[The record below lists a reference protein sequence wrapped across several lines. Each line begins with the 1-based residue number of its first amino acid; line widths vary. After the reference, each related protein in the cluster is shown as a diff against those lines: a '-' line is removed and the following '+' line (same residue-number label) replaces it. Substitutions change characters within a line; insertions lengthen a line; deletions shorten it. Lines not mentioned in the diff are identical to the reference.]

1 MRWLVWILLILSSAV
16 GLALLMRFNHGN
28 VAVLWPPYRVDFSV
42 NLAVLVL
49 VLSFLVFH
57 LLLVALSKA
66 LALPSRV
73 RGYRQRRQ
81 HEGARVA
88 LRDGVLALFEGRFGR
103 AERLAQAARED
114 DLLAGPA
121 ALVAARAAHRMREF
135 DRRDRW
141 LDLAEVDP
149 GSAHAGLM
157 TAAELALEEQDPL
170 RAIAAIERLHGKG
183 LRHIHSLRVALRA
196 YEQSEDWARVLQVL
210 RQLEKRDALPPAAVR
225 GLRVRACRALFARS
239 AGDAAGVREL
249 WSSLR
254 AAERELPETV
264 EAAAAAHAASGDQG
278 AARRLIEQ
286 AGAAEFSPMLLPL
299 YAALDAVPARER
311 IQRAEQWR
319 MSHGDDPD
327 LLLALGRMC
336 MSESLW
342 GKAEEY
348 LERSLQARASV
359 AAHVALGELSEA
371 LSRPDAAAS
380 HFRSAARLA
389 DQGQRPGSFSRQ
401 AGLRPDASPAG
412 TNLV

>member
-1 MRWLVWILLILSSAV
+1 MRWLVWVLLILSAAV

-49 VLSFLVFH
+49 VLSFLLVH
-57 LLLVALSKA
+57 LLLVALAKA
-66 LALPSRV
+66 VALPSRV

-81 HEGARVA
+81 HEGARMA

-157 TAAELALEEQDPL
+157 TAAELALEEQDTV

-196 YEQSEDWARVLQVL
+196 YEQSEDWVRVLQVL
-210 RQLEKRDALPPAAVR
+210 RQLEKRDALPTAAVR

-254 AAERELPETV
+254 ASERQIPEAV
-264 EAAAAAHAASGDQG
+264 EAAAAAYAASADQD
-278 AARRLIEQ
+278 AARKLIEQ
-286 AGAAEFSPMLLPL
+286 AMSTDMSPMLLPL
-299 YAALDAVPARER
+299 YVGLDGVPARER

-319 MSHGDDPD
+319 MAYGDDPD
-327 LLLALGRMC
+327 LLLALGQMC
-336 MSESLW
+336 MAESLW

-348 LERSLQARASV
+348 LVRSLQARASV
-359 AAHVALGELSEA
+359 AAHVGMAELCEA
-371 LSRPDAAAS
+371 LSRPEAAAS
-380 HFRSAARLA
+380 HYRSAARLA
-389 DQGQRPGSFSRQ
+389 DQSQRLASLASQAAASTPFASR
-401 AGLRPDASPAG
+401 P
-412 TNLV
+412 T

>member
-1 MRWLVWILLILSSAV
+1 MRWLVWILLIVSAAV

-28 VAVLWPPYRVDFSV
+28 VAILWPPYRIDFSV
-42 NLAVLVL
+42 NLAVLVI
-49 VLSFLVFH
+49 VVSFLLLH
-57 LLLVALSKA
+57 LLLLGVAKA
-66 LALPSRV
+66 LALPARV

-81 HEGARVA
+81 HEGARGA

-157 TAAELALEEQDPL
+157 TAAELALEEQDAP

-196 YEQSEDWARVLQVL
+196 FELSEDWSRVLQVL
-210 RQLEKRDALPPAAVR
+210 RQLEKRDALPEAAVR
-225 GLRVRACRALFARS
+225 GLRVRACRALFARH
-239 AGDAAGVREL
+239 AGDAAAVREL

-254 AAERELPETV
+254 AAERALPETV
-264 EAAAAAHAASGDQG
+264 EAAASAYASSGDQES
-278 AARRLIEQ
+278 ARRLVE
-286 AGAAEFSPMLLPL
+286 AAMAAEYAPMLLPL
-299 YAALDAVPARER
+299 YAGLDRIPARER
-311 IQRAEQWR
+311 IQQAEAWR
-319 MSHGDDPD
+319 LAHGDDAD
-327 LLLALGRMC
+327 LDLALGRMC
-336 MSESLW
+336 MAESLW

-348 LERSLQARASV
+348 LDRSLLARDSV
-359 AAHVALGELSEA
+359 AARVALAELCEA
-371 LSRPDAAAS
+371 LDRTAVAAA
-380 HFRSAARLA
+380 HYRSAARLA
-389 DQGQRPGSFSRQ
+389 DRMPR
-401 AGLRPDASPAG
+401 
-412 TNLV
+412 T

>member
-1 MRWLVWILLILSSAV
+1 MRWLVWILLIVSAAV

-28 VAVLWPPYRVDFSV
+28 VAILWPPYRIDFSV
-42 NLAVLVL
+42 NLAVLVI
-49 VLSFLVFH
+49 VVSFLLLH
-57 LLLVALSKA
+57 LLLLGLAKA
-66 LALPSRV
+66 LALPARV

-81 HEGARVA
+81 HEGARSA

-157 TAAELALEEQDPL
+157 TAAELALEEQDAP

-196 YEQSEDWARVLQVL
+196 FELSEDWSRVLQVL
-210 RQLEKRDALPPAAVR
+210 RQLEKRDALPEAAVR
-225 GLRVRACRALFARS
+225 GLRVRACRALFARH
-239 AGDAAGVREL
+239 AGDAAAVREL

-254 AAERELPETV
+254 AAERALPETV
-264 EAAAAAHAASGDQG
+264 EAAASAYASSGDQES
-278 AARRLIEQ
+278 ARRIIE
-286 AGAAEFSPMLLPL
+286 AAMSAEYAPMLLPL
-299 YAALDAVPARER
+299 YAGLDGIPARER
-311 IQRAEQWR
+311 IQQAEAWR
-319 MSHGDDPD
+319 QAHGDDAELD
-327 LLLALGRMC
+327 LALGRMC
-336 MSESLW
+336 MAESLW

-348 LERSLQARASV
+348 LDRSLLARDSV
-359 AAHVALGELSEA
+359 AARVALAELCEA
-371 LSRPDAAAS
+371 LDRTAVAAA
-380 HFRSAARLA
+380 HYRSAARLA
-389 DQGQRPGSFSRQ
+389 DRTPR
-401 AGLRPDASPAG
+401 
-412 TNLV
+412 T

>member
-1 MRWLVWILLILSSAV
+1 MRWLVWLLLIRSSAV

-49 VLSFLVFH
+49 GLSFLVFH
-57 LLLVALSKA
+57 LLLVGLAKA
-66 LALPSRV
+66 FSLPSRV

-81 HEGARVA
+81 YEGARVA

-157 TAAELALEEQDPL
+157 TEAELALEEQDPA

-196 YEQSEDWARVLQVL
+196 HEQSEDWVRVLQVL
-210 RQLEKRDALPPAAVR
+210 RQLEKRDALPQPAVR

-264 EAAAAAHAASGDQG
+264 EAAAAAQAASGEQE

-286 AGAAEFSPMLLPL
+286 AVDREFSPMLLPL
-299 YAALDAVPARER
+299 YAALDTVPARER

-319 MSHGDDPD
+319 LAHGDDPD

-336 MSESLW
+336 MSEALW

-348 LERSLQARASV
+348 LQRSLQGRASV
-359 AAHVALGELSEA
+359 AAHVAFAELCEA
-371 LSRPDAAAS
+371 LSRPEEAAK

-389 DQGQRPGSFSRQ
+389 DQAQRLAALARTPPGLQGGARVP
-401 AGLRPDASPAG
+401 G
-412 TNLV
+412 

>member
-1 MRWLVWILLILSSAV
+1 MRWLVWLLLIVSAAV

-49 VLSFLVFH
+49 ALAFLLLH
-57 LLLVALSKA
+57 LLLVGLSKA
-66 LALPSRV
+66 LALPARV

-135 DRRDRW
+135 ERRDRW

-157 TAAELALEEQDPL
+157 TAAELALEEQDPA

-196 YEQSEDWARVLQVL
+196 YEQSEDWSRVLQVV
-210 RQLEKRDALPPAAVR
+210 RQLEKRDALPAAAVR
-225 GLRVRACRALFARS
+225 GLRVRACRALFARN

-254 AAERELPETV
+254 AGERELPEAV
-264 EAAAAAHAASGDQG
+264 EAAAAAHVASGDQES
-278 AARRLIEQ
+278 ARRLVE
-286 AGAAEFSPMLLPL
+286 AAMDAEYSPILLPL
-299 YAALDAVPARER
+299 YTSLDRIPARER

-319 MSHGDDPD
+319 LAHGDDAD
-327 LLLALGRMC
+327 LFLALGRLC
-336 MSESLW
+336 MAESLW

-348 LERSLQARASV
+348 LERSLLAREGV
-359 AAHVALGELSEA
+359 AAHVALAGLCESLGRGE
-371 LSRPDAAAS
+371 AAAA
-380 HFRSAARLA
+380 HYRRAALLA
-389 DQGQRPGSFSRQ
+389 DQTQRPPSTSMQ
-401 AGLRPDASPAG
+401 APVMKSASSEAR
-412 TNLV
+412 